1 MALAKSDRQPTSAW
15 FMAARYKPCTVN
27 GSEID
32 PLDHGISPSS
42 GKSQDKRG
50 GPRDVHER

>member
-32 PLDHGISPSS
+32 LLNHGISPSS
-42 GKSQDKRG
+42 GKSQDKRR
-50 GPRDVHER
+50 GPRDVHEP